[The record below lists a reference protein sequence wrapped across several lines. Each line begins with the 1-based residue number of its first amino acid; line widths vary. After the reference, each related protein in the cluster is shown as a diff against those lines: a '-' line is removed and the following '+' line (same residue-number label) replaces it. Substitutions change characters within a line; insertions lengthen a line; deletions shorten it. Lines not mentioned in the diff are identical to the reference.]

1 MIDKRV
7 EKLLTSNDLRRPTL
21 CQKCEG
27 VLVYRGIGEYI
38 CEECGAMEYDDY
50 GKVRNYLE
58 RHRGANVA
66 EISDMTGVSHK
77 SIRDMIKEK
86 RFEII
91 DNKGGYLRC
100 EICGEKIN
108 SGRMCPKCEEL
119 YHRQV
124 EEHAR
129 QERNKSKNISGY
141 GESARGERGSKRYT
155 RER

>member
-1 MIDKRV
+1 MDRRV
-7 EKLLTSNDLRRPTL
+7 EKLLASNELRRPTL

-38 CEECGAMEYDDY
+38 CEECGAVEYDDY

-77 SIRDMIKEK
+77 AIRDMIKEK

-91 DNKGGYLRC
+91 DNKGGYLRWK
-100 EICGEKIN
+100 ISWPSTRRWLDRSKPRDAGE
-108 SGRMCPKCEEL
+108 C
-119 YHRQV
+119 
-124 EEHAR
+124 HAC
-129 QERNKSKNISGY
+129 QITNFL
-141 GESARGERGSKRYT
+141 
-155 RER
+155 

>member
-1 MIDKRV
+1 M
-7 EKLLTSNDLRRPTL
+7 SCADLL

-38 CEECGAMEYDDY
+38 CEECGAVEYDDY

-77 SIRDMIKEK
+77 AIRDMIKEK

-100 EICGEKIN
+100 EVCGEKIN
-108 SGRMCPKCEEL
+108 SKCEEK

-124 EEHAR
+124 EEQAR
-129 QERNKSKNISGY
+129 AERNKGLSGF
-141 GESARGERGSKRYT
+141 GESSSSERGSKRYT